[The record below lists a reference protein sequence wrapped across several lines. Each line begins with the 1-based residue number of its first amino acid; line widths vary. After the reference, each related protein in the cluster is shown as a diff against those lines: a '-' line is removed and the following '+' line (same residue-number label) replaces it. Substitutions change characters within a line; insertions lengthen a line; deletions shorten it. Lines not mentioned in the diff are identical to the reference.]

1 MTHLIIGVTGQ
12 DGSLLAEKLI
22 GEGEKVIGTFRR
34 GGDYGN
40 NDKAWRLDE
49 LKIKNLISLEPLDIN
64 DIFHFQKL
72 MIKHNPD
79 IIYQL
84 AGNSF
89 VGDSFEAPQSTLA
102 TNINSTINILE
113 TIRSLNMNTKVFF
126 ASSSEIFDSSTFEVK
141 NETSKMEPL
150 NPYGISKLTVYH
162 LVKMYREA
170 FGLEVSTGIFFN
182 HESPFRARN
191 FVCRKIS
198 YNIARLKVYGGPSF
212 SLGNIDMKRDW
223 SSAED
228 FVDGICLIVKKPGD
242 YVLSSGNL
250 TSVRSL
256 LIEAAR
262 HAGFDPKFKGEGLKE
277 LCYDAI
283 TGKVLMTISEKYY
296 RKIDT
301 PGLMGDSEKLEKSTG
316 WKKTKGI
323 NQVICQMVE
332 KDINRIKNKI

>member
-1 MTHLIIGVTGQ
+1 MKHLIIGVTGQ
-12 DGSLLAEKLI
+12 DGSLLAKKLLADGHI
-22 GEGEKVIGTFRR
+22 VIGTFRR

-40 NDKAWRLDE
+40 NDKTWRLKE
-49 LKIKNLISLEPLDIN
+49 LKIENSIILEQLDIN
-64 DIFHFQKL
+64 DVFHFQKL
-72 MIKHNPD
+72 IINYNPD
-79 IIYQL
+79 VIYQL
-84 AGNSF
+84 AGHSF
-89 VGDSFEAPQSTLA
+89 VGDSFESPQTTLA
-102 TNINSTINILE
+102 TNINCTINILE

-126 ASSSEIFDSSTFEVK
+126 ASSSEIFDSSTIELK

-170 FGLEVSTGIFFN
+170 FGLQVSTGIFFN
-182 HESPFRARN
+182 HESPFRSRN

-198 YNIARLKVYGGPSF
+198 YNIARLKVSGGIPF

-228 FVDGICLIVKKPGD
+228 FVHGICLITQNPGD

-256 LIEAAR
+256 LIEAAT
-262 HAGFDPKFKGEGLKE
+262 HAGFDPKFKGKGLNE
-277 LCYDAI
+277 VCYDGL
-283 TGKVLMTISEKYY
+283 TGKVLMTVSEKYY

-301 PGLMGDSEKLEKSTG
+301 PGIIGDSGKLERERG
-316 WKKTKGI
+316 WKKSKSI
-323 NQVICQMVE
+323 NQVICEMIE
-332 KDINRIKNKI
+332 KDINRIKHKL